1 MTGCPRMFF
10 PGFIGARK
18 ISLRD
23 FANSLTNFARRR
35 VVDGTGLTG
44 LYDIDLR
51 FAVEGL
57 PPGAPQP
64 PADDNVPTLLTAVDE
79 QLGLR
84 LEPGRASVQVLVIDR
99 VEPPTAN

>member
-1 MTGCPRMFF
+1 MFF
-10 PGFIGARK
+10 PGFIAARQ
-18 ISLRD
+18 ISIRD

-44 LYDIDLR
+44 RYDIDLR

-64 PADDNVPTLLTAVDE
+64 PADDNAPTLLTAIEE
-79 QLGLR
+79 QLGLK
-84 LEPGRASVQVLVIDR
+84 LEAGRAPVQILIVDR
-99 VEPPTAN
+99 VDTPTPN